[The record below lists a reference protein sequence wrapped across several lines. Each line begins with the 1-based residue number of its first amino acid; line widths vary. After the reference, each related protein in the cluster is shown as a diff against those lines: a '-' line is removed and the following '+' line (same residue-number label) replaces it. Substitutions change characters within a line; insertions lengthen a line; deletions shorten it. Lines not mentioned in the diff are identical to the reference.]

1 MGLPF
6 SEAIDM
12 WSLGGVLA
20 AMILGYV
27 LFPGRD
33 EYEAVS
39 HYYTL
44 HSLTTVL
51 LHVLFLKGQPQS
63 VM

>member
-1 MGLPF
+1 
-6 SEAIDM
+6 M

-39 HYYTL
+39 HYYNL